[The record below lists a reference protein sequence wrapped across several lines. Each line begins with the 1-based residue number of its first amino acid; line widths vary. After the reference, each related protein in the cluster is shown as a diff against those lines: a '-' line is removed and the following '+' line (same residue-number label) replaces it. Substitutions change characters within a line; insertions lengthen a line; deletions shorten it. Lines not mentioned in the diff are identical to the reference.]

1 MRPVPPTPSGTPGQ
15 CLDLSRR
22 VTRPVPLRSH
32 ILLHSTPIY
41 HFTIGVGYMTKDEYI
56 DIVGNSYEELQDV
69 RLEVL
74 PEILGEP
81 GYGGNIW
88 FFKKHNEAMEI
99 IDPAIQL
106 VFATGEADPS
116 YFIEICEQVNAS
128 QLEE

>member
-1 MRPVPPTPSGTPGQ
+1 MYKRQVDKFVGI
-15 CLDLSRR
+15 
-22 VTRPVPLRSH
+22 LR
-32 ILLHSTPIY
+32 
-41 HFTIGVGYMTKDEYI
+41 E
-56 DIVGNSYEELQDV
+56 SYEELQDV

-74 PEILGEP
+74 PEILKEP

-88 FFKKHNEAMEI
+88 FFKKHNAAMEI
-99 IDPAIQL
+99 IDPARDL